1 MVGPARRVSHAARH
15 QYAAARLDRRARAAR
30 RCARARRRLRRR
42 PAGRGPGRARRACRR
57 DRPGAR
63 ERRSREAACR
73 RERLGDRL
81 PLRRRRGA
89 RGERARLVRCRDVP
103 RDARARAGSRC
114 NRGGLCQGGAARRH
128 GVLLDDQ
135 PQSEELRARDRR
147 RGVPARPAAARHAR
161 VREADP
167 AGRARGVVPQ
177 VRARRHGAH
186 GGASQPGGG
195 VVLAGRKRRRE
206 LFRLRRARGAPIDMT
221 ADIWLYVALA
231 AIGGLAIGLLI
242 GLWRA
247 MALTRELAL
256 KDAELR
262 SRSAAETER
271 ERMLSLAAER
281 LGTAFNQ
288 LADRQLQSHSD
299 TFLKLARE
307 TLSVQTERAKGDLTA
322 REQAIDGLVAPI
334 REALARAERQLQ
346 ELDKSR
352 SETHGSISKQLEA
365 LAATQL
371 ALSAETRNLVSAL
384 RRPEVRGQWGEIT
397 LRRLVELAGMVEHCD
412 FVTQSHQPT
421 ENGAVRPDLV
431 VHLPEARDLVV
442 DVKTPLDAY
451 LEATEAATDAERRA
465 ALERHATIVAG
476 RIRELA
482 GKSYWS
488 QFERSPEF
496 VILFIP
502 GDQFLSAALAER
514 PTLLDDALRQNIIL
528 APPTS
533 LVALLKAVAYG
544 WQQTALAVNAAEIRT
559 SALQLYER
567 LATFAS
573 HLGLVGKS
581 LGDSVRAFNSS
592 VGSLERMVLPSARR
606 FTDLGVQPRQRLVP
620 PKSIE
625 ELTRDVAGVDDPV
638 PTATTANDGPH

>member
-1 MVGPARRVSHAARH
+1 
-15 QYAAARLDRRARAAR
+15 
-30 RCARARRRLRRR
+30 
-42 PAGRGPGRARRACRR
+42 
-57 DRPGAR
+57 
-63 ERRSREAACR
+63 
-73 RERLGDRL
+73 
-81 PLRRRRGA
+81 
-89 RGERARLVRCRDVP
+89 
-103 RDARARAGSRC
+103 
-114 NRGGLCQGGAARRH
+114 
-128 GVLLDDQ
+128 
-135 PQSEELRARDRR
+135 
-147 RGVPARPAAARHAR
+147 
-161 VREADP
+161 
-167 AGRARGVVPQ
+167 
-177 VRARRHGAH
+177 
-186 GGASQPGGG
+186 
-195 VVLAGRKRRRE
+195 
-206 LFRLRRARGAPIDMT
+206 MT

-231 AIGGLAIGLLI
+231 GIGGLATGLLI

-247 MALTRELAL
+247 MALTRELAA

-262 SRSAAETER
+262 GRAAADVER
-271 ERMLSLAAER
+271 ERVVSLAAER
-281 LGTAFNQ
+281 LGAAFDQ
-288 LADRQLQSHSD
+288 LADRQFESHSA
-299 TFLKLARE
+299 TFLRLAHE
-307 TLSVQTERAKGDLTA
+307 ALNAHTERAKGDLTA
-322 REQAIDGLVAPI
+322 REQAIDNLVAPI
-334 REALARAERQLQ
+334 REALARTERQLVD
-346 ELDKSR
+346 LDKSR

-365 LAATQL
+365 LAASQQL
-371 ALSAETRNLVSAL
+371 LSAETRNLVSAL

-421 ENGAVRPDLV
+421 ESGAVRPDMV
-431 VHLPEARDLVV
+431 IRLPEARDLVV

-451 LEATEAATDAERRA
+451 LEATEAATEEGRRA

-482 GKSYWS
+482 AKAYWS

-514 PTLLDDALRQNIIL
+514 PTLLEDALRQNIIL
-528 APPTS
+528 ATPTS

-544 WQQTALAVNAAEIRT
+544 WQQTALAANAAEIRT

-606 FTDLGVQPRQRLVP
+606 FTDLGVQPRQRVVP

-625 ELTRDVAGVDDPV
+625 ELTRDVSTVDAPAAAAS
-638 PTATTANDGPH
+638 TAEGPH

>member
-1 MVGPARRVSHAARH
+1 
-15 QYAAARLDRRARAAR
+15 
-30 RCARARRRLRRR
+30 
-42 PAGRGPGRARRACRR
+42 
-57 DRPGAR
+57 
-63 ERRSREAACR
+63 
-73 RERLGDRL
+73 
-81 PLRRRRGA
+81 
-89 RGERARLVRCRDVP
+89 
-103 RDARARAGSRC
+103 
-114 NRGGLCQGGAARRH
+114 
-128 GVLLDDQ
+128 
-135 PQSEELRARDRR
+135 
-147 RGVPARPAAARHAR
+147 
-161 VREADP
+161 
-167 AGRARGVVPQ
+167 
-177 VRARRHGAH
+177 
-186 GGASQPGGG
+186 
-195 VVLAGRKRRRE
+195 
-206 LFRLRRARGAPIDMT
+206 MT
-221 ADIWLYVALA
+221 ADIWLYVALSA
-231 AIGGLAIGLLI
+231 VGGLAIGLLI

-262 SRSAAETER
+262 SRSAAELER
-271 ERMLSLAAER
+271 EHMLTLAAER

-288 LADRQLQSHSD
+288 LADRQLQSHSE

-307 TLSVQTERAKGDLTA
+307 TLSVQTGRAKGDLTA
-322 REQAIDGLVAPI
+322 REIAIDGLVAPI

-365 LAATQL
+365 LAASQQT
-371 ALSAETRNLVSAL
+371 LSAETRNLVSAL

-412 FVTQSHQPT
+412 FVTQSHQAT
-421 ENGAVRPDLV
+421 ENGSIRPDMV
-431 VHLPEARDLVV
+431 IRLPDARDLIV

-451 LEATEAATDAERRA
+451 LEATEAATETDRRA

-482 GKSYWS
+482 AKAYWS

-514 PTLLDDALRQNIIL
+514 PGLLDDALRQNIIL
-528 APPTS
+528 ATPTS

-544 WQQTALAVNAAEIRT
+544 WQQTALAQNAAEIRT

-567 LATFAS
+567 LTTFAS
-573 HLGLVGKS
+573 HLGMVGKS
-581 LGDSVRAFNSS
+581 LGDSVRAFNAS

-625 ELTRDVAGVDDPV
+625 ELTREVAGAEIP
-638 PTATTANDGPH
+638 ATTATADEQH